1 VNIILLDAKKMET
14 LLRSTPL
21 PVFKKEVSELTKL
34 QVDNLIAYAIEHKII
49 DMEKSKFLKELT
61 GGKDIL
67 KGISREE
74 DIAEAEKKLAEKEKM
89 RQAEGRH

>member
-1 VNIILLDAKKMET
+1 
-14 LLRSTPL
+14 
-21 PVFKKEVSELTKL
+21 
-34 QVDNLIAYAIEHKII
+34 
-49 DMEKSKFLKELT
+49 MEKSKFLKELT